1 MKDKN
6 IEKASEFL
14 KINLDKLMKGDVP
27 IQKLIITKSLRGN
40 YKNPKQ
46 IAHKVLADR
55 IGLREPGNKPSPGDR
70 IPYVYFKNE
79 GKNILQGDKIE
90 LPEYIINNNLQIDY
104 EHYVTNQIMKPV
116 QQLFALVLEKM
127 PEFQKSKGESLYKWK
142 KQIQTLKE
150 KYIDKDEF
158 EKKYEQLRNKE
169 VESLMF
175 TQYLKPKRGRK
186 KKITVEDFY
195 D

>member
-1 MKDKN
+1 M
-6 IEKASEFL
+6 
-14 KINLDKLMKGDVP
+14 NLDKLMKGEVP
-27 IQKLIITKSLRGN
+27 IQKLIITKSLRGS

-79 GKNILQGDKIE
+79 NKNILQGDKIE
-90 LPEYIINNNLQIDY
+90 LPEYIINNKLQIDY

-127 PEFQKSKGESLYKWK
+127 PEFQKSKGESLYKWN
-142 KQIQTLKE
+142 KQIETLKE
-150 KYIDKDEF
+150 KYTGKDEF

-175 TQYLKPKRGRK
+175 TLYLKPKRVRK
-186 KKITVEDFY
+186 KKITVDDFY